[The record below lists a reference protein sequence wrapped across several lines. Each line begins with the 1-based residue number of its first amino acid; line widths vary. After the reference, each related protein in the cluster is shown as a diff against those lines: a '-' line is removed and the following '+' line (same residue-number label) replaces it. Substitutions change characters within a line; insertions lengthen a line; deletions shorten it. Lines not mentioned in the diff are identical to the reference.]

1 MSAHASAIEAQ
12 TDTAE
17 NETASRD
24 DVLAQRGDT
33 ATPLERP

>member
-17 NETASRD
+17 NELHPGMMCSLS
-24 DVLAQRGDT
+24 VE
-33 ATPLERP
+33 TP